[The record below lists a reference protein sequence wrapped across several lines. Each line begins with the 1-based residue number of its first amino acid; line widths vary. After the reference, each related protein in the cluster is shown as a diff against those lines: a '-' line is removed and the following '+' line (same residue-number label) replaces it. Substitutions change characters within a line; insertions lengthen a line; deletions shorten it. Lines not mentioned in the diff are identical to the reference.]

1 MKARASGPLAG
12 VRVVE
17 LEGVGPAPF
26 CGMLLSDMGADVVRI
41 ERPTAGDAAVE
52 LPADLDPTLRGRRTL
67 TLDLKSPEAQA
78 EAMALIGRAE
88 ILIEGYRPGV
98 MERLGLGPD
107 VCLGLNPR
115 LVYGR
120 ITGWGQAGP
129 LARTAGHDINYIAL
143 TGILD
148 SIGEEGRAPVPP
160 LNLVGD
166 FGGGAMFLAF
176 GVACALLHAR
186 ATGQGQVV
194 DAAMV
199 DGASALMAQFYGFM
213 AQGSWLAERGR
224 NILDG
229 GAPWY
234 GTYETADG
242 RHIAAGAFEGRF
254 WQMFVQGLGLDP
266 ATLPPREERANWPGL
281 RATIAAAVKAK
292 SLAHWRVIFDGSD
305 ACVMPVLT
313 LAEAHNHPHHL
324 ERETFATVNGLLQPS
339 PAPRFSRTPGQ
350 IQGDLARAC
359 DSATILA
366 EWT

>member
-1 MKARASGPLAG
+1 MSARASGPLSG
-12 VRVVE
+12 VRVIE
-17 LEGVGPAPF
+17 MEGVGPAPF

-41 ERPTAGDAAVE
+41 ERPMAGDAAVD
-52 LPADLDPTLRGRRTL
+52 LPAELDPTLRGRRTL
-67 TLDLKSPEAQA
+67 TLDLKALDARA
-78 EAMALIGRAE
+78 EARALIARAD

-98 MERLGLGPD
+98 MERLGLGPEA
-107 VCLGLNPR
+107 CLADNPR

-120 ITGWGQAGP
+120 ITGWGQSGP

-143 TGILD
+143 TGVLD
-148 SIGEEGRAPVPP
+148 SIGEDGRAPVPP

-199 DGASALMAQFYGFM
+199 DGASALMAQFYGFL
-213 AQGSWLAERGR
+213 AQGSWLTERGQ

-254 WQMFVQGLGLDP
+254 WLMFLEGLGLDA
-266 ATLPPREERANWPGL
+266 ATLPPREERTHWPAL
-281 RATIAAAVKAK
+281 RARIAAVIKAQP
-292 SLAHWRVIFDGSD
+292 LAHWQEVFDGSD

-313 LAEAHNHPHHL
+313 LNEAHTHPHL
-324 ERETFATVNGLLQPS
+324 VERGTFGTVDGLLQPS

-350 IQGDLARAC
+350 IQTGLARDTDA
-359 DSATILA
+359 ATILA
-366 EWT
+366 EWA

>member
-1 MKARASGPLAG
+1 MSAGASGPLAG

-17 LEGVGPAPF
+17 MEGVGPAPF

-41 ERPTAGDAAVE
+41 ERPTARDAAVD
-52 LPADLDPTLRGRRTL
+52 LPAALDPTLRGRRTL
-67 TLDLKSPEAQA
+67 TLDLKTQAAQA
-78 EAMALIGRAE
+78 QARTLAARAD

-98 MERLGLGPD
+98 MERLGLGPE
-107 VCLGLNPR
+107 VCLKANPR

-143 TGILD
+143 TGVLD

-176 GVACALLHAR
+176 GVVCALLHAR

-194 DAAMV
+194 DAAMA
-199 DGASALMAQFYGFM
+199 DGASTLMAQYYGFL
-213 AQGSWLAERGR
+213 AQGSWLTERGK

-242 RHIAAGAFEGRF
+242 RHIAAGAFEDRF
-254 WQMFVQGLGLDP
+254 WLLFLQRLGLDP
-266 ATLPPREERANWPGL
+266 ATLPGREERANWPAL
-281 RATIAAAVKAK
+281 RERIAAVVKARP
-292 SLAHWRVIFDGSD
+292 LAHWCAVFEGSD
-305 ACVMPVLT
+305 ACVTPVLT
-313 LAEAHNHPHHL
+313 LREAHAHPHHR
-324 ERETFATVNGLLQPS
+324 ERGTFATVDGLLQPS
-339 PAPRFSRTPGQ
+339 PAPRFSRTPGR
-350 IQGDLARAC
+350 IRTDLACEA
-359 DSATILA
+359 DVATILA
-366 EWT
+366 EWA